1 MRIDLDPVT
10 LEAPWPRI
18 LLLHM
23 LPVPGWIEEM
33 KLSQAELPIG
43 VFDSGVGG
51 LTVVR
56 AIRALMPG
64 EDLLYLGDTARVP
77 YGTRSPATVDR
88 YAQRVAGHLTRRGIK
103 ALVVACNTAT
113 TYALDGLIA
122 EGQRRGIPVIGVIT
136 PGVQAAITQCRAHV
150 GVIGTEGT
158 ILGGEYTR
166 QLSILA
172 PELKVSSVPCP
183 LFVAL
188 AEEGWTDGDVSRLVA
203 EHYLAPLKEGTDT
216 LILGCTHY
224 PLLVDAIA
232 AALPGV
238 TLVDSASSTA
248 QALAETLSAAELL
261 NNAARGKT
269 QFLVTDNR
277 QRFIDVG
284 TRFFGE
290 PPHPTEL
297 VDLDDLDQ
305 AAWAAKVNG

>member
-1 MRIDLDPVT
+1 
-10 LEAPWPRI
+10 
-18 LLLHM
+18 M
-23 LPVPGWIEEM
+23 LPISGWIEEK

-113 TYALDGLIA
+113 TYALDGLIEA
-122 EGQRRGIPVIGVIT
+122 GRRRGIPVVGVIT
-136 PGVQAAITQCRAHV
+136 PGVQAAISVCREHV

-158 ILGGEYTR
+158 IAGGEYAR
-166 QLSILA
+166 QLAQLA
-172 PELKVSSVPCP
+172 PNLKVSSVPCP

-188 AEEGWTDGDVSRLVA
+188 AEEGWTDGEVSRLVA
-203 EHYLAPLKEGTDT
+203 ERYLAPLKDGPDT

-224 PLLVDAIA
+224 PLLTDAIA

-238 TLVDSASSTA
+238 ALVDSANSTA
-248 QALAETLSAAELL
+248 RTLSETLRAAGLL
-261 NNAARGKT
+261 SNSSVGET
-269 QFLVTDNR
+269 HFLVTDNR
-277 QRFIDVG
+277 QRFIEVG

-305 AAWAAKVNG
+305 AAWSAKVNE